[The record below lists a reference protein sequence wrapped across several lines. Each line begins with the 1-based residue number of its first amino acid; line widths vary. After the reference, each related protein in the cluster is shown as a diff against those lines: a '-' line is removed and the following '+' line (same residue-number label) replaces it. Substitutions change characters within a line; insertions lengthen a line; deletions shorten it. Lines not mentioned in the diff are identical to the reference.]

1 MARESME
8 FDLVVVGGGPA
19 GLATAIKFTQLA
31 EEAGEDLTVCLVEKG
46 SEIGAH
52 ILSGAVVELKALD
65 ELFPNWKELGAPLDN
80 PVTEDDFYYLFND
93 KRAIKLPPWMIPN
106 ELQNEG
112 NVATSLGNLCR
123 WLGEQAEAAG
133 INIFPGF
140 AASEIL
146 FNEDGSIKGVATG
159 DMGLDSKG

>member
-52 ILSGAVVELKALD
+52 IQTCLNPGGHSGTWPPTSNFECK
-65 ELFPNWKELGAPLDN
+65 
-80 PVTEDDFYYLFND
+80 TS
-93 KRAIKLPPWMIPN
+93 KL
-106 ELQNEG
+106 
-112 NVATSLGNLCR
+112 A
-123 WLGEQAEAAG
+123 
-133 INIFPGF
+133 
-140 AASEIL
+140 
-146 FNEDGSIKGVATG
+146 
-159 DMGLDSKG
+159 